1 MSLENRPIVSVIGA
15 AESTAAQDADAEEVG
30 RLLAEQ
36 GIVLICGGRGGVM
49 QAACRGARKAGG
61 LTIGIL
67 PETDRGSGNPY
78 LSVALPTGL
87 GLARNAVVSLA
98 GQVVIAIGGGTGTL
112 SEIAM
117 ALKIGKK
124 VIGLRT
130 WQATN
135 HSGEAA
141 DIHEAMS
148 PEEAV
153 SIAISFLSA
162 TESGE

>member
-15 AESTAAQDADAEEVG
+15 AESTTAQDADAEEVG
-30 RLLAEQ
+30 RLLAKQ
-36 GIVLICGGRGGVM
+36 GIMLICGGRGGVM

-67 PETDRGSGNPY
+67 PETDRESGNPY
-78 LSVALPTGL
+78 LSIALPTGL

-141 DIHEAMS
+141 DIHKAMS